1 MMNRLGDVVSRS
13 VYGTTGYIT
22 DRRDVEALERSIV
35 HNLPILHRFR
45 RVVVATNFGGKDTAE
60 LMRAN
65 TQLWRRYF
73 PECVILDSSF
83 NRGHS
88 IGTSDLD
95 NMLFDY
101 CKGNGIGWLC
111 KSANDVYLDEE
122 MLHIPIEPASFYF
135 LNALSYSAIRQNEFD
150 IAPFTTDFFF
160 PQTTFYLIDVGA
172 TDFLIDTQLLDR
184 SWAIVNRIPE
194 YNGRIWEHIP
204 RWSCELLLRICVERN
219 NLTRHHL
226 MTDEQWLTVVQWV
239 IDERIEDCSFKGLS
253 INGICHDPEWVN
265 LPDRRR

>member
-1 MMNRLGDVVSRS
+1 MNPLGDVVTRS
-13 VYGTTGYIT
+13 VYGTTGYIA
-22 DRRDVEALERSIV
+22 DQCDLDALERSIA

-45 RVVVATNFGGKDTAE
+45 RVVVATNFGGHETSQLA
-60 LMRAN
+60 RAN
-65 TQLWRRYF
+65 AALWRRYL

-111 KSANDVYLDEE
+111 KSANDVYLDEQ
-122 MLHIPIEPASFYF
+122 MLQIPIEPASFYF

-160 PQTTFYLIDVGA
+160 PQTTFYLIDVSA
-172 TDFLIDTQLLDR
+172 TDFLIDPQLLDR
-184 SWAIVNRIPE
+184 SWTIVNRIPE

-204 RWSCELLLRICVERN
+204 GWSCEQLLRICVERN
-219 NLTRHHL
+219 HLTRFHL
-226 MTDEQWLTVVQWV
+226 MTEEQWRGVVQRV

-253 INGICHDPEWVN
+253 INGICHDPESVN
-265 LPDRRR
+265 